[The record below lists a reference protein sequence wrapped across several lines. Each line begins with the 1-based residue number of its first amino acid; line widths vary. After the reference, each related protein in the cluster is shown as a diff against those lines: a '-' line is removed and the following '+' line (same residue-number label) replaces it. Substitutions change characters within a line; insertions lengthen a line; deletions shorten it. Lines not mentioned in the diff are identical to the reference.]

1 MINGKKTEREIDME
15 RNLELLGNWEA
26 RVVNTQAVEEGKVGR
41 VATITTPYSS
51 RDGDTLDSITH
62 KIKLDLITNLK
73 YGFEN
78 PIKVAIRKEKGGIV
92 ADEINIMEK
101 N

>member
-1 MINGKKTEREIDME
+1 MVINQQVGDKKVAEIE
-15 RNLELLGNWEA
+15 
-26 RVVNTQAVEEGKVGR
+26 
-41 VATITTPYSS
+41 TPYTS
-51 RDGDTLDSITH
+51 RKGDTLDNITH

-78 PIKVAIRKEKGGIV
+78 PIKVLIRKERGGVI

-101 N
+101 